1 MIAVNIRKSGDTAS
15 TSAQV
20 MEAAAGDWAM
30 SEGAVE
36 EHGDVLV
43 AVRRNTVLGAFDIL
57 SWDLVEGGRIR
68 FELAPSPEYAGL
80 VGQPSPALWK
90 RGQSN
95 PVVLLDTDAVDAAP
109 ASALAAEKKPRRGV
123 HRLTIEWKGM
133 SDKQAA
139 ELHLALLTMAGTSG
153 KMSNFRTTSLVG
165 EMKRAKDN
173 LEFSYVS
180 AKSPKAIRD

>member
-1 MIAVNIRKSGDTAS
+1 MIAVNVRKSGDTAS
-15 TSAQV
+15 TQAQV
-20 MEAAAGDWAM
+20 MEAAAGDWAL

-36 EHGDVLV
+36 EHGDVLL

-57 SWDLVEGGRIR
+57 NWDLVEGGRVR
-68 FELAPSPEYAGL
+68 FELDPSPEYAGL
-80 VGQPSPALWK
+80 VGQPSPAIWK

-95 PVVLLDTDAVDAAP
+95 PVVLLDTDDVDAAP
-109 ASALAAEKKPRRGV
+109 ASVMAAEKRPRRGV
-123 HRLTIEWKGM
+123 HRLTIEWKGL
-133 SDKQAA
+133 SDTQAA

-173 LEFSYVS
+173 LEFTYVS

>member
-1 MIAVNIRKSGDTAS
+1 MIAVNIRKSGDTAA
-15 TSAQV
+15 TLAQV
-20 MEAAAGDWAM
+20 MKAASGDWVV

-36 EHGDVLV
+36 EHGDVLL
-43 AVRRNTVLGAFDIL
+43 AVRRNTVLGAFEIL
-57 SWDLVEGGRIR
+57 SWDVVDGGRVR
-68 FELAPSPEYAGL
+68 FELDISAEYAGL

-95 PVVLLDTDAVDAAP
+95 PVALLNTDDVDAAP
-109 ASALAAEKKPRRGV
+109 ASAQAAKKQPRRGV
-123 HRLTIEWKGM
+123 HRLTIEWKGL

-153 KMSNFRTTSLVG
+153 RMSNFRTTSLVG
-165 EMKRAKDN
+165 EMKRAKEH
-173 LEFSYVS
+173 LEFTYVS